1 MSDAQRARDPEGRFT
16 LVLPPGW
23 SSAPD
28 EEQGGMEVWRED
40 GVGTL
45 HLISF
50 DAGDDFADP
59 AEELYAFLEDRGV
72 ELEDDDVD
80 DVPLEDGGELSLAEY
95 EAEDEDEGD
104 ALFWL
109 TGVASAPGVLL
120 FATYLCPAGE
130 QEAEV
135 DAVRQALGTLLL
147 SPAV

>member
-1 MSDAQRARDPEGRFT
+1 MSDAQRARDPEGRFS
-16 LVLPPGW
+16 LVPPPGW
-23 SSAPD
+23 SAAPD
-28 EEQGGMEVWRED
+28 EDQGGLEVWSED

-45 HLISF
+45 HLIGF
-50 DAGDDFADP
+50 DSGDDFADP
-59 AEELYAFLEDRGV
+59 AEELYAFLDDRGV

-80 DVPLEDGGELSLAEY
+80 DLPLDGGGELALAEY

-120 FATYLCPAGE
+120 FATYLCPAGA

-135 DAVRQALGTLLL
+135 ELVRQALGTLRLT
-147 SPAV
+147 PAA